1 MDTVVVSPKYQI
13 VIPKRVRESL
23 GILPGQRMRVLVYKG
38 QIVLVPVL
46 PVQQMRGFLRG
57 MDAPFIREEADR
69 I

>member
-1 MDTVVVSPKYQI
+1 MDTVIVSPKYQI

-46 PVQQMRGFLRG
+46 PIQQMRGFLSG
-57 MDAPFIREEADR
+57 MDAPFSREEVDR